1 MLHVIICDDEA
12 ASLSFLETLVREWA
26 AGRKCGIAVTPCK
39 SAEQFLFNREDWE
52 EADIML
58 LDIDMPG
65 MNGISLARRLR
76 QEGKRVQIIFAT
88 GLADYVLEGYDVE
101 AVSYLIKPVEREKLF
116 ACLDRAKE
124 RCGQEEPVL
133 LLDLAGGTA
142 RVRLAQ
148 ICYLESDAHDTQVHC
163 VRSAY
168 SMEEEPPQAKSR
180 TVQETEVTAVTTETV
195 RCRTGIRELEERL
208 ARYGGF
214 FRIHRSYVVNLA
226 YVSRITRKDVLM
238 DSGETLPVSRN
249 RWEALNRAYL
259 NYYKK

>member
-1 MLHVIICDDEA
+1 M
-12 ASLSFLETLVREWA
+12 
-26 AGRKCGIAVTPCK
+26 
-39 SAEQFLFNREDWE
+39 
-52 EADIML
+52 
-58 LDIDMPG
+58 
-65 MNGISLARRLR
+65 
-76 QEGKRVQIIFAT
+76 
-88 GLADYVLEGYDVE
+88 
-101 AVSYLIKPVEREKLF
+101 SYLIKPVEREKLF

-168 SMEEEPPQAKSR
+168 SMEEEPPQTKSR

-214 FRIHRSYVVNLA
+214 SGFIA
-226 YVSRITRKDVLM
+226 LM
-238 DSGETLPVSRN
+238 
-249 RWEALNRAYL
+249 W
-259 NYYKK
+259 

>member
-148 ICYLESDAHDTQVHC
+148 ICYLESDAHDTQVP
-163 VRSAY
+163 VLL
-168 SMEEEPPQAKSR
+168 
-180 TVQETEVTAVTTETV
+180 TAWKKN
-195 RCRTGIRELEERL
+195 RRRQRGRL
-208 ARYGGF
+208 
-214 FRIHRSYVVNLA
+214 FR
-226 YVSRITRKDVLM
+226 KQ
-238 DSGETLPVSRN
+238 
-249 RWEALNRAYL
+249 
-259 NYYKK
+259 K

>member
-101 AVSYLIKPVEREKLF
+101 AVSYLIKPVF
-116 ACLDRAKE
+116 YT
-124 RCGQEEPVL
+124 
-133 LLDLAGGTA
+133 GT
-142 RVRLAQ
+142 
-148 ICYLESDAHDTQVHC
+148 I
-163 VRSAY
+163 
-168 SMEEEPPQAKSR
+168 
-180 TVQETEVTAVTTETV
+180 
-195 RCRTGIRELEERL
+195 
-208 ARYGGF
+208 
-214 FRIHRSYVVNLA
+214 
-226 YVSRITRKDVLM
+226 
-238 DSGETLPVSRN
+238 
-249 RWEALNRAYL
+249 
-259 NYYKK
+259 